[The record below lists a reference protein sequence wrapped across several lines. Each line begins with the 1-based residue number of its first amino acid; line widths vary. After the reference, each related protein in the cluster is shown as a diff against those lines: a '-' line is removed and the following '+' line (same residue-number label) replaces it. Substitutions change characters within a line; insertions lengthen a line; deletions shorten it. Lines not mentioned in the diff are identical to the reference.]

1 VALTKASGFR
11 KCERLACL
19 ESGARAAL
27 AAAKEAVAEASGFAK
42 KSRAFLLIERL
53 IFVTSRLFCLEIKP
67 HFSKAAAAFL
77 HAGNKAAA
85 AFKKRDNGERL

>member
-1 VALTKASGFR
+1 MTEAGGCSSASGFSSDERLQPETTRVALTKASGFR

-42 KSRAFLLIERL
+42 KNRAFLLIERL
-53 IFVTSRLFCLEIKP
+53 IFVTSRLFCLERP
-67 HFSKAAAAFL
+67 C
-77 HAGNKAAA
+77 
-85 AFKKRDNGERL
+85 

>member
-1 VALTKASGFR
+1 
-11 KCERLACL
+11 L

-53 IFVTSRLFCLEIKP
+53 IFVTSRLFCLERP
-67 HFSKAAAAFL
+67 CW
-77 HAGNKAAA
+77 NKAAFFESRGGFLARGQQSRGGFQKTRQRRA
-85 AFKKRDNGERL
+85 ALTAESGFNNGERL